1 MIETSW
7 NSSHKMLHTR
17 QLIPPLTIRTPDGH
31 AVRAWDF
38 KQKRNLVIAFLDAG
52 CEVCEGFLKTLA
64 QRSSDLKEKE
74 AVMLAVFLEPT
85 PIGLAHGM
93 PAEIILGS
101 DVSGRSIRRFLGDG
115 AIAPRSREGR
125 GVFVTD
131 RYGELSALWIVRQH
145 EFPSVSEIF
154 TSLEQIGIACEECF
168 MPHWPADG

>member
-1 MIETSW
+1 
-7 NSSHKMLHTR
+7 MLHTR

-38 KQKRNLVIAFLDAG
+38 KQKKNLVIAFLDAG
-52 CEVCEGFLKTLA
+52 CDVCEGFLKTLA

-74 AVMLAVFLEPT
+74 AVVLAVFLEPT
-85 PIGLAHGM
+85 PIGLTHGM
-93 PAEIILGS
+93 PPEIILGS

-131 RYGELSALWIVRQH
+131 RYGELSALWIVQQH
-145 EFPSVSEIF
+145 EFPAVSEIF
-154 TSLEQIGIACEECF
+154 ASLERISIACEECF